1 MTTLCMVK
9 NKIGNAIKIEILEMG
24 EIKYYGKMQKP
35 KKNKN
40 YRKTKAK
47 YENLVQDCIFD
58 FYSNHGLFKNT

>member
-9 NKIGNAIKIEILEMG
+9 DKIGNAIKIEILEKA

>member
-1 MTTLCMVK
+1 
-9 NKIGNAIKIEILEMG
+9 
-24 EIKYYGKMQKP
+24 MQKL